1 MKGDIADAVRNEIID
16 WVEPGSSV
24 LELGCG
30 RGDLLA
36 RLVTE
41 KGVRAQ
47 GVEIDAEAIFPCI
60 EKGLNVV
67 HEDADDA
74 LRDYGDGAFDYTIFD
89 ESLQRVVRRP
99 DLVLQEALRVSR
111 RVIVGFS
118 NFAHYRARLQM
129 LLRGRTPVTRSLPFA
144 WYDTPN
150 LHFLSINDF
159 RDYCASRE
167 MVIEAATFFGRNSTV
182 RSWPNLRA
190 LTGFFL
196 VSKGLPEITA
206 RALVNDTESAAAGG
220 VSTVRRRTARGRVI

>member
-1 MKGDIADAVRNEIID
+1 MTVDIRDAIRKTIVD

-36 RLVTE
+36 RLVAE

-47 GVEIDAEAIFPCI
+47 GIEIDDDLIFPCI
-60 EKGLNVV
+60 EKGLNVL

-74 LRDYGDGAFDYTIFD
+74 LRDYPDRAFDYTIFD

-99 DLVLQEALRVSR
+99 DQVIQEALRVSDR
-111 RVIVGFS
+111 AIIGFS
-118 NFAHYRARLQM
+118 NFAHYRARLQI
-129 LLRGRTPVTRSLPFA
+129 LLRGRTPVTRSLPYK

-150 LHFLSINDF
+150 LHFLSFKDF
-159 RDYCASRE
+159 SDYCDSRG
-167 MVIEAATFFGRNSTV
+167 MLIERTAFLGKGKVVRAA
-182 RSWPNLRA
+182 PNLRA

-196 VSKGLPEITA
+196 VAKPKTGKLP
-206 RALVNDTESAAAGG
+206 
-220 VSTVRRRTARGRVI
+220 